1 MLANTQAAGP
11 LRGGLIPLAVLL
23 TLVSGVVRGAEI
35 YIGIPTVGEHRV
47 DICLEWGM
55 QCNGEA
61 ANVWCTSSGY
71 DRAIEWTIDNDIG
84 ATHPTL
90 VMASGQVCAEAHC
103 DGYFSITCE
112 IEDTWTNSTGN
123 GGVVVAVER
132 DSKQSPEGILVVAVS
147 EQDVRQ
153 ATAAL
158 VGVSGLT
165 LLHAAPG
172 KWRLYAVNHGNP
184 QPIRLLPG
192 FVVDVPAGKDGTY
205 VTMLVD

>member
-1 MLANTQAAGP
+1 MFANTQAAGP
-11 LRGGLIPLAVLL
+11 LRRGLIALAVLL
-23 TLVSGVVRGAEI
+23 TLVSGAVRGAEVL
-35 YIGIPTVGEHRV
+35 IGIPTVGEHRV

-71 DRAIEWTIDNDIG
+71 DRAIEWEIDHDIG

-90 VMASGQVCAEAHC
+90 VMASGQICAEAHC
-103 DGYFSITCE
+103 DGYFSITCAK
-112 IEDTWTNSTGN
+112 EDAWTNSTGN
-123 GGVVVAVER
+123 GGIVVAVER
-132 DSKQSPEGILVVAVS
+132 ESGQSPEGILVVAVS
-147 EQDVRQ
+147 EQDVHL

-158 VGVSGLT
+158 ATLNGLA

-172 KWRLYAVNHGNP
+172 KWRVYAVNHGNP

-192 FVVDVPAGKDGTY
+192 FVVDVPPGKDGTY
-205 VTMLVD
+205 VTLLVD